1 MLMTCAAPA
10 NLCLF
15 SWKDEI
21 SNKPLG
27 CGGGTGRVREWRG
40 TLGHQLSL
48 GGVKV
53 EDNFPGLWVNYW
65 ADNKLH
71 LDAD

>member
-1 MLMTCAAPA
+1 MAGADPS
-10 NLCLF
+10 NLSLNG
-15 SWKDEI
+15 WEDEI
-21 SNKPLG
+21 CNKPLG